1 MRRRT
6 LAALLGLLIAS
17 ASFAQLARLLPADGK
32 LGELVGQQHPFPLL
46 EINSKVVRLAPGGV
60 IFDQQNRTILHNQL
74 PPSSAVLFVADGKG
88 EIMRL
93 YLLRPDEVTRLEQTL
108 KR

>member
-1 MRRRT
+1 MRKALWAGV
-6 LAALLGLLIAS
+6 LALLIAS

-32 LGELVGQQHPFPLL
+32 LGELAGQQHPFPLL

-74 PPSSAVLFVADGKG
+74 PPSSPVLFVADRKG

>member
-1 MRRRT
+1 MRRRIW
-6 LAALLGLLIAS
+6 AAALGLLIAS
-17 ASFAQLARLLPADGK
+17 ASFAQVARLLPSDGK

-60 IFDQQNRTILHNQL
+60 IYDQHNRAILHNQL
-74 PPSSAVLFVADGKG
+74 PPSSPVLYVADSKG

-93 YLLRPDEVTRLEQTL
+93 YLLRPDEVARLERTF